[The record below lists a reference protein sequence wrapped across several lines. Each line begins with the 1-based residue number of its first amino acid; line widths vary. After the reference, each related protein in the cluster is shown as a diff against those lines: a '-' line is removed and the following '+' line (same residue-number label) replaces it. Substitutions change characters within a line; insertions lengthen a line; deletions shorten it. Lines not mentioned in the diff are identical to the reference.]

1 MLWEERHLL
10 ALIANNRNHNIFLPT
25 WMIITPIIIIWNV
38 YLLMEIEGAQQFAAI
53 GNNLRIRDQM
63 LGDWR
68 SRFVI
73 RIVRVLSM
81 AKKFETREVEES
93 QASFWLWT
101 GRLGLEFTTGMFVSL
116 LVNCTSIPNNL
127 LTGCWLGLE
136 FPTLGCLRWS
146 HFQSTI
152 PPQENLLTGNLVF
165 PSGMFVLTL
174 RHSLYLRRLLSNSPH
189 SMTDSLAVWF
199 TQLRLCCL

>member
-1 MLWEERHLL
+1 
-10 ALIANNRNHNIFLPT
+10 
-25 WMIITPIIIIWNV
+25 
-38 YLLMEIEGAQQFAAI
+38 MEIEGAQQLAAN
-53 GNNLRIRDQM
+53 GNHLKIRDQM

-127 LTGCWLGLE
+127 LTGCWLGLD
-136 FPTLGCLRWS
+136 FPTLGCLRCS

-165 PSGMFVLTL
+165 PSGMFVFAL
-174 RHSLYLRRLLSNSPH
+174 RHSHSRLLLSNSPH

-199 TQLRLCCL
+199 TQLRLCSL